1 MLRYFILINLFSK
14 FFLLSAKTPYIPLQ
28 IRPYDEYGCCVS
40 CGYQYCETLLECIR
54 PWETECPEFINP
66 FVSHKNNYI
75 LE

>member
-1 MLRYFILINLFSK
+1 MLRYFILVNLFSK
-14 FFLLSAKTPYIPLQ
+14 FLATPYIPLQ

>member
-1 MLRYFILINLFSK
+1 MLRYFMLLNLLSK
-14 FFLLSAKTPYIPLQ
+14 FLATPYIPLQ

-40 CGYQYCETLLECIR
+40 CGYEYCETLLECIR

-66 FVSHKNNYI
+66 FLAISKSHKNNYI